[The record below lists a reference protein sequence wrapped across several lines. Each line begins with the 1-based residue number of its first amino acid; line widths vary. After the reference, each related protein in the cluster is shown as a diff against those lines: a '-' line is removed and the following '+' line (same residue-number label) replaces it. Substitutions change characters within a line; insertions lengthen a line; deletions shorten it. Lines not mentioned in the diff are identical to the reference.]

1 MTEEYRQL
9 KRFFE
14 ESIAFDKHLGIVIDE
29 MEKGFAKLSLP
40 FRPEFMGDPFRPALH
55 GGVTSTL
62 VDVAAGVAALST
74 VPLGSKCS
82 TVDMRVDFLRPGK
95 PTDLVA
101 LAKVVR
107 MGSRVAVC
115 NVQVYQDDEQ
125 IAEGRAVYSMSVR
138 KPSS

>member
-1 MTEEYRQL
+1 MTEEFRMM

-14 ESIAFDKHLGIVIDE
+14 ENIAFDKHLGIIIDE
-29 MEKGFAKLSLP
+29 IEKGFAKLSLP
-40 FRPEFMGDPFRPALH
+40 FRPEFLGDPFRPALH

-62 VDVAAGVAALST
+62 IDVAAGVAALST

-95 PTDLVA
+95 PRDLLA

-107 MGSRVAVC
+107 VGSRVAVC
-115 NVQVYQDDEQ
+115 NVQVYQEDEQ
-125 IAEGRAVYSMSVR
+125 IAEGRAVYSMAVR